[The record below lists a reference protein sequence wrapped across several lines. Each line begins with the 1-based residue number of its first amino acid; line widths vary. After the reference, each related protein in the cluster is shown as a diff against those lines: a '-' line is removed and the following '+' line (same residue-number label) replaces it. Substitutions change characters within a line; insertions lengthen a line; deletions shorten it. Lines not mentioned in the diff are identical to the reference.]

1 MKPKVTYFNRNP
13 NLGFS
18 IQRVFKTIT
27 DEIGKTQ
34 QFEEFCMPS
43 KSSMPWDILRNSLYT
58 LKNKNKKGINHI
70 TGHIHDVVLGLL
82 GCKTVLT
89 VHDLVFIDNVRN
101 PIKRF
106 YKWLFWLYLPIK
118 LSNKVVCISKHT
130 RNKILNHIKTD
141 KLTVIYNP
149 IDPIFEYIPKAF
161 NKEKPIIL
169 HIGTGWNK
177 NLKRVVESL
186 VEIPCHLRIVGDLS
200 IEQKDFIQQ
209 SQIEYSNV
217 CKLSDEEIKQEYI
230 NCDIVSFPS
239 EYEGFGMPIIEGQKT
254 GRIVVTS
261 KIEPL
266 IEVSGDAV
274 TYVNPFDLNSI
285 RLGFLKVIKDDAYRI
300 KKIALGIENVEQFS
314 VKKITN
320 DYLNLYKCLLR

>member
-1 MKPKVTYFNRNP
+1 MKITYFYRHNDI
-13 NLGFS
+13 GFS
-18 IQRVFKTIT
+18 IRKVLRTIT
-27 DEIGKTQ
+27 DEIRKTALVED
-34 QFEEFCMPS
+34 FFMPS
-43 KSSMPWDILRNSLYT
+43 KRSMPWDILINSFYT
-58 LKNKNKKGINHI
+58 YKNKNKKGVNHI
-70 TGHIHDVVLGLL
+70 TGHIHEVVLGLL
-82 GCKTVLT
+82 GCKTLLT

-101 PIKRF
+101 PIKRL
-106 YKWLFWLYLPIK
+106 YKWFFWLYLPIK
-118 LSNKVVCISKHT
+118 LSNKVVCISTQTK
-130 RNKILNHIKTD
+130 NKILHHINTD

-149 IDPIFEYIPKAF
+149 IDPIFEYIPKVF

-186 VEIPCHLRIVGDLS
+186 VDISCHLRIIGGLTT
-200 IEQKDFIQQ
+200 EQRDFVKK
-209 SQIEYSNV
+209 SGVEYSNV
-217 CKLSDEEIKQEYI
+217 FGLSDAEIKQEYI

-274 TYVNPFDLNSI
+274 AYVDPFDSNNM
-285 RLGFLKVIKDDAYRI
+285 RLGFLKVIKDDNYRM
-300 KKIALGIENVEQFS
+300 KKIALGVTNVERFN
-314 VKKITN
+314 VKKIAEE
-320 DYLNLYKCLLR
+320 YLEIYRKI

>member
-1 MKPKVTYFNRNP
+1 MMITYFSRNK
-13 NLGFS
+13 NVGFS

-34 QFEEFCMPS
+34 CFEEFCMPS
-43 KSSMPWDILRNSLYT
+43 KLSMPRDILKNSLFTYRH
-58 LKNKNKKGINHI
+58 KNKRGVNHI
-70 TGHIHDVVLGLL
+70 TGHIHEVVLGLL
-82 GCKTVLT
+82 GCKTMLT
-89 VHDLVFIDNVRN
+89 IHDLVFIDNVHN

-106 YKWLFWLYLPIK
+106 YKWLFWLYLPVK
-118 LSNKVVCISKHT
+118 LSNKVVCISNQTK
-130 RNKILNHIKTD
+130 NKILNHIKTD

-149 IDPIFEYIPKAF
+149 LDPIFEYIPKAF
-161 NKEKPIIL
+161 NKEKPIVL

-186 VEIPCHLRIVGDLS
+186 VNISCHLRIVGKLT

-209 SQIEYSNV
+209 SQVEYSNV
-217 CKLSDEEIKQEYI
+217 FKLSDDEIKEEYI

-254 GRIVVTS
+254 GRVVVTS

-274 TYVNPFDLNSI
+274 TYVNPFDSSSI
-285 RLGFLKVIKDDAYRI
+285 RLGFLKVIKDDTYRMR
-300 KKIALGIENVEQFS
+300 KIALGVENVERFN
-314 VKKITN
+314 VKKIAKEYVAIYN
-320 DYLNLYKCLLR
+320 KL